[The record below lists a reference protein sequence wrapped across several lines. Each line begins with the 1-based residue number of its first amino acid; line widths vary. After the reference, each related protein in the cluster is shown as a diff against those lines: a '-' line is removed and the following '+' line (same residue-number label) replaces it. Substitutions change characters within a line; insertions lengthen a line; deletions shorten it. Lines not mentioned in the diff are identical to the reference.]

1 VALSLRVPTKLDEDS
16 DDEPKTKELTSE
28 ESASEEGLIVDSFI
42 ISSSS
47 NPKRAKM
54 AAIDK
59 VQIVAELL
67 RSSKYREIVDFDD
80 HFNEDIALDWTNPG
94 FE

>member
-1 VALSLRVPTKLDEDS
+1 MTES
-16 DDEPKTKELTSE
+16 DT
-28 ESASEEGLIVDSFI
+28 AQEEGLIVDSFI

-54 AAIDK
+54 ESINKAQL
-59 VQIVAELL
+59 VNELI

-80 HFNEDIALDWTNPG
+80 HFNEDVALDWTNPG
-94 FE
+94 FD